1 MLIIR
6 SIQAYSNA
14 DILTPLVRRMIS
26 KDPNLRPGASE
37 ALREWKAIRRRVSS
51 IQRYWRLRPV
61 KESWLATVY
70 FEFKASVSLLYP
82 SRPSCVSS
90 DTIIRRS

>member
-6 SIQAYSNA
+6 STQAYSNA
-14 DILTPLVRRMIS
+14 DILAPLVRRMIS
-26 KDPNLRPGASE
+26 KNPNLRPGASE

-61 KESWLATVY
+61 KESWLATLY
-70 FEFKASVSLLYP
+70 FEFKASVG
-82 SRPSCVSS
+82 VS
-90 DTIIRRS
+90 